1 MPFDVFALRDHVV
14 REYREY
20 VESFIHIRDQRI
32 ERFVQDMLAQGEL
45 WPDAVL
51 QLNPG
56 YEPADTLVDLAA
68 AGMIGSETARF
79 FGPKILLHR
88 HQADAVAAAHKNEP
102 YLVST
107 GTGSGKSLTYL
118 VPIVDHVLKNKPADH
133 SVRALIV
140 YPTNALIN
148 SQLKALQDFKKN
160 WPDCPVTFSRYTGQ
174 DRGKDRDRI
183 LTDPPHILLTN
194 YVMLEYMLIRPTD
207 RSLLHQATRALK
219 FLVVDELHVY
229 RGRQGADVAMLMRR
243 VRQRAGRDD
252 LLCIGTSATL
262 ATGEDRNATRAR
274 IAEVGG
280 RFFGVTIKPENV
292 IDEKL
297 RRVTTAE
304 VPTTIEALRTALR
317 ASPPAPTVASV
328 TSHPIGA
335 WVETTFGLAMGS
347 DGRLERRKPMAFED
361 GVAHLVEKTGLP
373 EPQCNAAL
381 RAVLDAG
388 NAAEQRPS
396 EPVFAFRLHQFLSSG
411 GSVYATLEAPDARSF
426 SSEGPYYAPKEAGR
440 AENRV
445 MYPLAFCRE
454 CGQEHYLCSFAP
466 EKDGAELLPRSPLL
480 HVTDED
486 LPGDPGFVSLDDGS
500 LWREDEDLPDNFVEM
515 RRSGPRVKAHYQA
528 HVPRRIWVAADGK
541 ASETEIEGGLAAWWQ
556 PRPLML
562 CLRCRAAYDL
572 RESDFRKLVTLS
584 QTGRSTAT
592 TVVATTAVT
601 GLPQFGVRDTA
612 EPPRLLSFTDNR
624 QDASLQ
630 AGHTNDFVQ
639 VVQLRAAL
647 VKALRSAQ
655 GNTLTFDAL
664 GEAVFAALDPKP
676 EHFMKEPVD
685 AGPGFVSARNVMMQV
700 LHYLAVE
707 DLARAWRVAQPNLEQ
722 TGLLKID
729 YTGLDELVA
738 NETLWS
744 HPIIGSVAPPTR
756 KTILTAILDHM
767 RSVLVLDDRA
777 LTDDETRRL
786 VQRAN
791 AVLREP
797 WSFDEHERL
806 RRGGIAT
813 LPQVIPSDRDRD
825 VALRLGARSAI
836 ARYLRSRRTWGID
849 ENLSADDVEKLI
861 ASIVTALRGHIFRI
875 IERNGQPF
883 GAQIMVSALRWRL
896 GDSNPPPPD
905 PVRGKSLH
913 LRREDET
920 RRHANAYFGDLYQQA
935 LGGTGNQQPKGQFK
949 GLLTAEHTGQV
960 SAERRELRE
969 KNFNSGELPILFC
982 SPTMELGVDIKDL
995 SVVHMRNV
1003 PPTPANYAQRSGRAG
1018 RGGKAAL
1025 VVAFAS
1031 HGNVHD
1037 RYFFHRAQDMIAG
1050 VVAPPRIDIVNKEL
1064 VEAHLQ
1070 STWLSIVKPG
1080 LGQSIADVLDLDK
1093 PDYPLREDLAAQ
1105 LKFAEQSLEETLDA
1119 FRGVISSCGPELAQA
1134 HWYSQAWLEDIA
1146 RSAPQRFDDA
1156 FRRWRELYKA
1166 ATQQRE
1172 SARKIIDNPRAAR
1185 KDRDTAEQREREAKR
1200 EIQLLLN
1207 GGDSTETDFYVYRYL
1222 ATEGFL
1228 PGYNFP
1234 RLPVRALVAT
1244 GDQAQAI
1251 DRPRF
1256 IGLVEFGPG
1265 NSLYHEGRKHRI
1277 ASVVVPAGGIEERLT
1292 RAKLCNS
1299 CGYVHPRDQADVD
1312 LCIHCGTRLDG
1323 ATSQYPQSLFQ
1334 QPTVRAQRWTRITSE
1349 EEERVREG
1357 YLTTTHFRSGG
1368 GAVREHRSLTEPE
1381 TGNAILSA
1389 LYLPQAELWRINHGW
1404 RKSSEQVGFI
1414 IDSATGRWR
1423 SRDDA
1428 DDGDNG
1434 GGGVSG
1440 GLMTGIRPFVTDSRN
1455 LLLLRPISEQANDEG
1470 FLKSLA
1476 YALRRALQVEYQIEE
1491 REVAV
1496 ELIGR
1501 EDNENLLFWEA
1512 AEGGIGVWE
1521 RLIAEP
1527 REFKKLATCALEILH
1542 FDPSSGQALPDWEE
1556 RCTAA
1561 CYDCLLSYSNQP
1573 DHRHLDRHKVRKFL
1587 FALSHGEIAPTAG
1600 GPTYEEQYRR
1610 LLGLIDP
1617 ASSFERAFLDYLY
1630 KNQLRLPDHAQ
1641 HTPAFGIPVQPD
1653 FYYEREG
1660 IPGICIFI
1668 DGPQHDN
1675 QDQVERDRAVR
1686 EALKDQGFRVIAIRV
1701 GRTIADQISENIDIF
1716 RRN

>member
-1 MPFDVFALRDHVV
+1 MAFDVFGLRDHVV

-32 ERFVQDMLAQGEL
+32 EQFVQDMLARGEL

-51 QLNPG
+51 QLNPA
-56 YEPADTLVDLAA
+56 YEPASTLADLAA
-68 AGMIGSETARF
+68 SGAIGKETARF
-79 FGPKILLHR
+79 FGPSIRLYR
-88 HQADAVAAAHKNEP
+88 HQAEAVAAARKNEP

-118 VPIVDHVLKNKPADH
+118 VPIVDDVLKNNPADH
-133 SVRALIV
+133 SVRALVV

-160 WPDCPVTFSRYTGQ
+160 WQDCPVTFSRYTGQ

-219 FLVVDELHVY
+219 FLAVDELHVY

-274 IAEVGG
+274 IGEVGS
-280 RFFGVTIKPENV
+280 RFFGVTIRPENV

-297 RRVTTAE
+297 RRVTTADL
-304 VPTTIEALRTALR
+304 PRTAEALRAAVL
-317 ASPPAPTVASV
+317 APPPEPTVAAV
-328 TSHPIGA
+328 TAHPLAA
-335 WVETTFGLAMGS
+335 WVETTFGLAVGI
-347 DGRLERRKPMAFED
+347 DGRLERRKPLAFED
-361 GVAHLVEKTGLP
+361 GLQQLTDKTGLP
-373 EPQCNAAL
+373 EQQCNAAL

-388 NAAEQRPS
+388 NAAEQRAG

-411 GSVYATLEAPDARSF
+411 GSVYATLEPPDARSF
-426 SSEGPYYAPKEAGR
+426 SSEGPYYAPKETGK
-440 AENRV
+440 AEKRV

-454 CGQEHYLCSFAP
+454 CGHEHYLCSLAGN
-466 EKDGAELLPRSPLL
+466 DRLELLPRSPLL

-486 LPGDPGFVSLDDGS
+486 LPGDPGFISLEDGS
-500 LWREDEDLPDNFVEM
+500 LWSKDEDLPDNFVEM
-515 RRSGPRVKAHYQA
+515 RRSGPRVKTNYQA
-528 HVPRRIWVAADGK
+528 HVPRRFWVTADGK
-541 ASETEIEGGLAAWWQ
+541 ASQTEIAGAREAWWQ

-601 GLPQFGVRDTA
+601 GLPQFGVRETG

-647 VKALRSAQ
+647 VKALRSTQ
-655 GNTLTFDAL
+655 GHALAFDAL
-664 GEAVFAALDPKP
+664 GEAIFAALDPKP

-685 AGPGFVSARNVMMQV
+685 TGPGFASGRNVMMQV

-707 DLARAWRVAQPNLEQ
+707 DLARAWRIAQPNLEQ

-729 YTGLDELVA
+729 YAGLDELAA
-738 NETLWS
+738 NEVLWS
-744 HPIIGSVAPPTR
+744 HPVIGSIAPPER

-797 WSFDEHERL
+797 WSFDEQERL
-806 RRGGIAT
+806 RRGGIAV
-813 LPQVIPSDRDRD
+813 LPQVTPSDRDRD
-825 VALRLGARSAI
+825 VTLRLGARSAI
-836 ARYLRSRRTWGID
+836 ARYLRSKRTWGID
-849 ENLSADDVEKLI
+849 ENLSAEEVEKL
-861 ASIVTALRGHIFRI
+861 VTNILAALRGHILRSV
-875 IERNGQPF
+875 ERNGQPF
-883 GAQIMVSALRWRL
+883 GVQIMVSALRWRL
-896 GDSNPPPPD
+896 GDGTPPAPD

-920 RRHANAYFGDLYQQA
+920 RRNANAYFRALYQQA
-935 LGGTGNQQPKGQFK
+935 LGENGNQQLKGQFK
-949 GLLTAEHTGQV
+949 GLLSAEHTGQV
-960 SAERRELRE
+960 SADRRELRE
-969 KNFNSGELPILFC
+969 RNFNSGELPILFC

-1037 RYFFHRAQDMIAG
+1037 RYFFHKSQDMIAG

-1070 STWLSIVKPG
+1070 STWLSIVKPR
-1080 LGQSIADVLDLDK
+1080 LGQSIAEDLDLDK
-1093 PDYPLREDLAAQ
+1093 PGYPVQEDLAEQ
-1105 LKFAEQSLEETLDA
+1105 LKATEQNLEEIFKA
-1119 FRGVISSCGPELAQA
+1119 FEEVISSGGPGLAQA
-1134 HWYSQAWLEDIA
+1134 HWYSRPWFEDIA
-1146 RSAPQRFDDA
+1146 RSAPQRFDQA
-1156 FRRWRELYKA
+1156 FQRWRELYKA
-1166 ATQQRE
+1166 ATEQRDA
-1172 SARKIIDNPRAAR
+1172 ARKIIDNPRALR
-1185 KDRDTAEQREREAKR
+1185 NDRDTGEQREREAKR

-1207 GGDSTETDFYVYRYL
+1207 EADSTETDFYVYRYL
-1222 ATEGFL
+1222 ANEGFL

-1256 IGLVEFGPG
+1256 IGLIEFGPG
-1265 NSLYHEGRKHRI
+1265 NTLYHEGRKHRI
-1277 ASVVVPAGGIEERLT
+1277 ASVVVPAGGVEARLT
-1292 RAKLCNS
+1292 RAKLCDC
-1299 CGYVHPRDQADVD
+1299 CGYIHPRDEADVD
-1312 LCIHCGTRLDG
+1312 LCVHCGTRLDG

-1357 YLTTTHFRSGG
+1357 YLTTTHFRAGG
-1368 GAVREHRSLTEPE
+1368 GAIRESRILIDPE
-1381 TGNAILSA
+1381 AGHAILSA
-1389 LYLPQAELWRINHGW
+1389 LYLPQAQLWRINNGW
-1404 RKSSEQVGFI
+1404 RKSSEQIGFI
-1414 IDSATGRWR
+1414 IDSTTGRWR
-1423 SRDDA
+1423 SKDVA
-1428 DDGDNG
+1428 DDVNDG
-1434 GGGVSG
+1434 GPGSG
-1440 GLMTGIRPFVTDSRN
+1440 SLMTGIRPFVTDNRN
-1455 LLLLRPISEQANDEG
+1455 LLLLQPISKAAGDKG

-1476 YALRRALQVEYQIEE
+1476 YALRRALQIEYQVEE

-1501 EDNENLLFWEA
+1501 EENENILFWEA

-1527 REFKKLATCALEILH
+1527 REFKKLATRALEILH
-1542 FDPSSGQALPDWEE
+1542 FDPSSGQPLSDWEQ

-1573 DHRHLDRHKVRKFL
+1573 DHRYLDRHKVRDFL
-1587 FALSHGEIAPTAG
+1587 FSLSRSDIAPITN
-1600 GPTYEEQYRR
+1600 GPTYDEQYRR
-1610 LLGLIDP
+1610 LSGLIDP
-1617 ASSFERAFLDYLY
+1617 VSSFERAFLDYLY
-1630 KNQLRLPDHAQ
+1630 KNRLRLPDHAQ
-1641 HTPAFGIPVQPD
+1641 HIPADGIPVQPD
-1653 FYYEREG
+1653 FYFERDG
-1660 IPGICIFI
+1660 IPGVCIFV
-1668 DGPQHDN
+1668 DGPQHEAP
-1675 QDQVERDRAVR
+1675 QQVYRDRTVR
-1686 EALKDQGFRVIAIRV
+1686 EALKDQGFRVITIRS
-1701 GRTIADQISENIDIF
+1701 GRPIADQVSETLDIF
-1716 RRN
+1716 RRD

>member
-1 MPFDVFALRDHVV
+1 MAFDVFRLRDHVV
-14 REYREY
+14 SEYREY
-20 VESFIHIRDQRI
+20 VQSFIHIRDKRI
-32 ERFVQDMLAQGEL
+32 EPFVQDMLAHGEL

-51 QLNPG
+51 QLNPA
-56 YEPADTLVDLAA
+56 YEPAETLADLAG
-68 AGMIGSETARF
+68 AGMIGDETARF
-79 FGPKILLHR
+79 FGPHIRLHR
-88 HQADAVAAAHKNEP
+88 HQAEAVAAARKNEP

-118 VPIVDHVLKNKPADH
+118 VPIVDHVLKSNPTDH
-133 SVRALIV
+133 SVRALII

-160 WPDCPVTFSRYTGQ
+160 WPDCPLTFSRYTGQ
-174 DRGKDRDRI
+174 DRGKERDRI
-183 LTDPPHILLTN
+183 LTDPPHVLLTN

-219 FLVVDELHVY
+219 FLAVDELHVY
-229 RGRQGADVAMLMRR
+229 RGRQGADVSMLMRR
-243 VRQRAGRDD
+243 VRQRVGRDD

-262 ATGEDRNATRAR
+262 ATGEDHNVTRVR
-274 IAEVGG
+274 IAEVGS

-297 RRVTTAE
+297 RRVTTVE
-304 VPTTIEALRTALR
+304 VPTTDEALRA
-317 ASPPAPTVASV
+317 AVHAAPPAPTIATVVA
-328 TSHPIGA
+328 HPLAA
-335 WVETTFGLAMGS
+335 WAETTFGLASGN
-347 DGRLERRKPMAFED
+347 DGRLERRKPLAFKD
-361 GVAHLVEKTGLP
+361 GLKQLVDMTGVD
-373 EPQCNAAL
+373 EQKCSTAL
-381 RAVLDAG
+381 KAILDAG
-388 NAAEQRPS
+388 NAAEQRAG

-411 GSVYATLEAPDARSF
+411 GSVYATLETPEARSL
-426 SSEGPYYAPKEAGR
+426 SSEGPYFAPKEAGKL
-440 AENRV
+440 ENRV

-454 CGQEHYLCSFAP
+454 CGQEHYLCSLAP
-466 EKDGAELLPRSPLL
+466 GRDGAELLPRSPLL

-486 LPGDPGFVSLDDGS
+486 LPGDPGFVSLEDGS
-500 LWREDEDLPDNFVEM
+500 LWSEDEDLPDNFVEM
-515 RRSGPRVKAHYQA
+515 RKNGPRVKTHYQA
-528 HVPRRIWVAADGK
+528 HVPRRIWVMPDGK
-541 ASETEIEGGLAAWWQ
+541 ASPTEIAGALTAWWQ

-601 GLPQFGVRDTA
+601 SLPQFGVRETG

-630 AGHTNDFVQ
+630 AGHSNDFVQ
-639 VVQLRAAL
+639 VVQVRAAL

-655 GNTLTFDAL
+655 GNTLAFDAL
-664 GEAVFAALDPKP
+664 GEAVFTALDPKP

-685 AGPGFVSARNVMMQV
+685 AGPGFASARNVMMQV
-700 LHYLAVE
+700 LHYLAME

-722 TGLLKID
+722 TGLLKIE
-729 YTGLDELVA
+729 YAGLDELVA
-738 NETLWS
+738 NEALWS
-744 HPIIGSVAPPTR
+744 HPTIGGVAPPTR
-756 KTILTAILDHM
+756 KAILTAILDHM

-777 LTDDETRRL
+777 LTEDATRRL

-813 LPQVIPSDRDRD
+813 LPQVIPSERDRD
-825 VALRLGARSAI
+825 VALRLGTRSAI

-849 ENLSADDVEKLI
+849 ENLSAEEVEKLI
-861 ASIVTALRGHIFRI
+861 STIVAALRGHILRI
-875 IERNGQPF
+875 VERNGQPF
-883 GAQIMVSALRWRL
+883 GIQITVSALRWGL
-896 GDSNPPPPD
+896 GDGVPPAPD

-920 RRHANAYFGDLYQQA
+920 RRHANAYFQA
-935 LGGTGNQQPKGQFK
+935 LYRQALEHKQQQRRGQFR

-960 SAERRELRE
+960 SADRRELRE
-969 KNFNSGELPILFC
+969 RHFNSGELPILFC

-1025 VVAFAS
+1025 VMAFAS

-1037 RYFFHRAQDMIAG
+1037 RYFFHKSRDMIAG

-1070 STWLSIVKPG
+1070 STWLSIVKPN
-1080 LGQSIADVLDLDK
+1080 LGQSIAEVLDLDK
-1093 PDYPLREDLAAQ
+1093 AGYPVREELAGQ
-1105 LKFAEQSLEETLDA
+1105 LKFTEQSQKETLDA
-1119 FRGVISSCGPELAQA
+1119 FGEVVASCGSDLAQA
-1134 HWYSQAWLEDIA
+1134 HWYSRAWLEDIGQ
-1146 RSAPQRFDDA
+1146 SAPQRFDGA

-1166 ATQQRE
+1166 ATEQRD
-1172 SARKIIDNPRAAR
+1172 SARKIIDNPRAQR

-1200 EIQLLLN
+1200 EIQLLLSE
-1207 GGDSTETDFYVYRYL
+1207 GDSTEADFYVYRYL
-1222 ATEGFL
+1222 ANEGFL

-1277 ASVVVPAGGIEERLT
+1277 ASIVVPAGGIQDRLA

-1299 CGYVHPRDQADVD
+1299 CGYVHPRDEAEVD
-1312 LCIHCGTRLDG
+1312 LCIHCRTRLDG
-1323 ATSQYPQSLFQ
+1323 ATSQYPQSLLQ

-1357 YLTTTHFRSGG
+1357 YLTTTHFRTGG
-1368 GAVREHRSLTEPE
+1368 VQVRRTLIEPG
-1381 TGNAILSA
+1381 TGTSILSA

-1414 IDSATGRWR
+1414 IDSTTGRWR

-1428 DDGDNG
+1428 DDANNG
-1434 GGGVSG
+1434 GGGGGSG
-1440 GLMTGIRPFVTDSRN
+1440 GRALMTDIRPFVTDSRN
-1455 LLLLRPISEQANDEG
+1455 LLLLRPASEAASDES
-1470 FLKSLA
+1470 FLRSLA
-1476 YALRRALQVEYQIEE
+1476 YALRRALQIEYQIEE

-1501 EDNENLLFWEA
+1501 EENENLLFWEA

-1527 REFKKLATCALEILH
+1527 LEFRKLGARALEILH
-1542 FDPSSGQALPDWEE
+1542 FDPSNGQPLPQWEE
-1556 RCTAA
+1556 RCAVA

-1573 DHRHLDRHKVRKFL
+1573 DHRHLDRHKVREFL
-1587 FALSHGEIAPTAG
+1587 FALSRSDVAPTARG
-1600 GPTYEEQYRR
+1600 STYDEQYHR
-1610 LLGLIDP
+1610 LSNLIDP
-1617 ASSFERAFLDYLY
+1617 GSSFERAFLDYLY
-1630 KNQLRLPDHAQ
+1630 ENRFRLPDHAQ
-1641 HTPAFGIPVQPD
+1641 HTPAEDIPVQPD
-1653 FYYEREG
+1653 FYFERDG
-1660 IPGICIFI
+1660 IPGVCFFI
-1668 DGPQHDN
+1668 DGPQHDEPA
-1675 QDQVERDRAVR
+1675 QAERDRTVR
-1686 EALKDQGFRVIAIRV
+1686 EALKDQGFRIVAIKS
-1701 GRTIADQISENIDIF
+1701 GRAIADQVAENMDIF
-1716 RRN
+1716 RSS

>member
-1 MPFDVFALRDHVV
+1 MAFDVFGLRDHVV

-32 ERFVQDMLAQGEL
+32 ERFVQDMLASGEL

-51 QLNPG
+51 QLNPA
-56 YEPADTLVDLAA
+56 YEPARTLANLAA
-68 AGMIGSETARF
+68 DGVIGRETARF
-79 FGPKILLHR
+79 FGPNIRLYQ
-88 HQADAVAAAHKNEP
+88 HQAEAIAAAKKNDP

-118 VPIVDHVLKNKPADH
+118 VPIVDHVLKNNPNDH
-133 SVRALIV
+133 SVRALVV

-183 LTDPPHILLTN
+183 LTNPPHILLTN

-219 FLVVDELHVY
+219 FLAVDELHVY

-262 ATGEDRNATRAR
+262 ATTNDRNATRAR
-274 IAEVGG
+274 IAEVGS
-280 RFFGVTIKPENV
+280 RFFGVTIRPDNV

-304 VPTTIEALRTALR
+304 VPTTAEALCAAVL
-317 ASPPAPTVASV
+317 APSLEPKVASV
-328 TSHPIGA
+328 TSHPLAA
-335 WVETTFGLAMGS
+335 WVETTFGLAIGI
-347 DGRLERRKPMAFED
+347 DGRLERRKPLAFAD
-361 GVAHLVEKTGLP
+361 GLKQLIENTGLP
-373 EPQCNAAL
+373 EEQCNTAL
-381 RAVLDAG
+381 RAVLDSG
-388 NAAEQRPS
+388 NTAEQRPG

-411 GSVYATLEAPDARSF
+411 GSVYATLEAPDIRSF
-426 SSEGPYYAPKEAGR
+426 SSEGPFYAPKEAGR

-454 CGQEHYLCSFAP
+454 CGQEHYLCSLASGK
-466 EKDGAELLPRSPLL
+466 EGIELLPRSPLL

-486 LPGDPGFVSLDDGS
+486 LPGDPGFISLEDGS
-500 LWREDEDLPDNFVEM
+500 LWSEDEDLPDNFVEM
-515 RRSGPRVKAHYQA
+515 RRNGSRVKTHYQA
-528 HVPRRIWVAADGK
+528 YVPRRIWVTAAGK
-541 ASETEIEGGLAAWWQ
+541 ASETEIEGVLSAWWQ

-601 GLPQFGVRDTA
+601 GLPQFGVRETG
-612 EPPRLLSFTDNR
+612 EPPRLLSFTDSR

-647 VKALRSAQ
+647 IKALRSTQ
-655 GNTLTFDAL
+655 GHTLAFDAL
-664 GEAVFAALDPKP
+664 GEAIFAALDPKP

-685 AGPGFVSARNVMMQV
+685 TGPGFASARNVMMQV

-722 TGLLKID
+722 TGLLKIE
-729 YTGLDELVA
+729 YAGLDDLVA

-744 HPIIGSVAPPTR
+744 HPLIRSIAPPMR
-756 KTILTAILDHM
+756 ETILTAILDHM
-767 RSVLVLDDRA
+767 RSVLVLDDRT

-797 WSFDEHERL
+797 WSFDEQERL
-806 RRGGIAT
+806 RRGGVAT
-813 LPQVIPSDRDRD
+813 LPQVIPTDRDRD

-836 ARYLRSRRTWGID
+836 ARYLRSRRTWRVD
-849 ENLSADDVEKLI
+849 ENLSAEEVEKLI
-861 ASIVTALRGHIFRI
+861 TTIMAALRGHILRI
-875 IERNGQPF
+875 VERNGQPF
-883 GAQIMVSALRWRL
+883 GVQIMVSALRWRL
-896 GDSNPPPPD
+896 GDGVPPPPD

-920 RRHANAYFGDLYQQA
+920 RRNANAYFGSLYQQA
-935 LGGTGNQQPKGQFK
+935 LGGNGRQQLKGQFK

-960 SAERRELRE
+960 SADRRELRE
-969 KNFNSGELPILFC
+969 RNFNSGELPILFC

-1037 RYFFHRAQDMIAG
+1037 RYFFRKAKDMIAG
-1050 VVAPPRIDIVNKEL
+1050 VVAPPRIDIVNREL

-1070 STWLSIVKPG
+1070 STWLSILKPK
-1080 LGQSIADVLDLDK
+1080 LGQSIAEVLDLDK
-1093 PDYPLREDLAAQ
+1093 PNYPVREDLVEQ
-1105 LKFAEQSLEETLDA
+1105 LKFTGQSLKETLDA
-1119 FRGVISSCGPELAQA
+1119 FAEVISSCGPELARA

-1146 RSAPQRFDDA
+1146 RSAPQRFDQA

-1166 ATQQRE
+1166 ATEQRD
-1172 SARKIIDNPRAAR
+1172 SARKIIDNPRAER
-1185 KDRDTAEQREREAKR
+1185 KDRDAAEQREREAKR

-1207 GGDSTETDFYVYRYL
+1207 ESDSTETDFYVYRYL
-1222 ATEGFL
+1222 ANEGFL

-1244 GDQAQAI
+1244 GEQAQAI

-1265 NSLYHEGRKHRI
+1265 NSVYHEGRKHRI
-1277 ASVVVPAGGIEERLT
+1277 ASVVLPAGGIEARLT
-1292 RAKLCNS
+1292 RAKLCNC
-1299 CGYVHPRDQADVD
+1299 CGYVHPRDEADVD
-1312 LCIHCGTRLDG
+1312 LCVHCGTRLDG
-1323 ATSQYPQSLFQ
+1323 ATSQYPQALFQ

-1357 YLTTTHFRSGG
+1357 YLTTTHFRTG
-1368 GAVREHRSLTEPE
+1368 GAIRERRILIEPE
-1381 TGNAILSA
+1381 TGRPILSA

-1414 IDSATGRWR
+1414 IDSANGRWR

-1428 DDGDNG
+1428 DDVSDGNRG
-1434 GGGVSG
+1434 GGALV
-1440 GLMTGIRPFVTDSRN
+1440 TGIRPFVTDSRN
-1455 LLLLRPISEQANDEG
+1455 LLLLQPSSEGATNEG

-1476 YALRRALQVEYQIEE
+1476 YALRRAMQIEYQIEE
-1491 REVAV
+1491 REVEV
-1496 ELIGR
+1496 ELIGS
-1501 EDNENLLFWEA
+1501 EDNENLLFWEV

-1527 REFKKLATCALEILH
+1527 GQFKKLAARALEILH
-1542 FDPSSGQALPDWEE
+1542 FDASNGEALPGWEE
-1556 RCTAA
+1556 QCTAA
-1561 CYDCLLSYSNQP
+1561 CYDCLLSYSNQR
-1573 DHRHLDRHKVRKFL
+1573 DHRYLDRHKVRDFL
-1587 FALSHGEIAPTAG
+1587 FALSCSEIAPAVDM
-1600 GPTYEEQYRR
+1600 PDYEEEYRR
-1610 LLGLIDP
+1610 LLSLVDP
-1617 ASSFERAFLDYLY
+1617 GSTFERAFLEYLY
-1630 KNQLRLPDHAQ
+1630 KNGLRLPDHAQ
-1641 HTPAFGIPVQPD
+1641 HTPADGILVQPD
-1653 FYYEREG
+1653 FYYERDG
-1660 IPGICIFI
+1660 IPGVCIFI
-1668 DGPQHDN
+1668 DGPQHDEPA
-1675 QDQVERDRAVR
+1675 QVERDRTVR
-1686 EALKDQGFRVIAIRV
+1686 ETLKDQGFRIVAIKS
-1701 GRTIADQISENIDIF
+1701 GLAMSDQVSEHMDIF
-1716 RRN
+1716 RRQ

>member
-1 MPFDVFALRDHVV
+1 MGFDVFGLREQVV

-20 VESFIHIRDQRI
+20 VESFIHIRDPRI
-32 ERFVQDMLAQGEL
+32 ERFVQDMLGRGEL

-51 QLNPG
+51 QLNPA
-56 YEPADTLVDLAA
+56 YEPAGTLTDLAA
-68 AGMIGSETARF
+68 DGVIGKETARF
-79 FGPKILLHR
+79 FGPNIRLYR
-88 HQADAVAAAHKNEP
+88 HQAEAVDAARKNEP

-118 VPIVDHVLKNKPADH
+118 VPIVDHVLKNNPADH

-219 FLVVDELHVY
+219 FLAVDELHVY

-243 VRQRAGRDD
+243 VKQRAGRGD

-262 ATGEDRNATRAR
+262 ATGEDRNAARGR
-274 IAEVGG
+274 IAEVGS
-280 RFFGVTIKPENV
+280 RFFGVTISPDNV

-304 VPTTIEALRTALR
+304 VPTSGEAMR
-317 ASPPAPTVASV
+317 AAVLAKPPEPTVASV
-328 TSHPIGA
+328 TRHPLAA
-335 WVETTFGLAMGS
+335 WVETTFGLAIGI
-347 DGRLERRKPMAFED
+347 GRRLERRKPLAFED
-361 GVAHLVEKTGLP
+361 GLKRLIEKTGFP
-373 EPQCNAAL
+373 DQQCNAAL

-388 NAAEQRPS
+388 NAAEQRPG
-396 EPVFAFRLHQFLSSG
+396 EPVFAFRLHQFLASG
-411 GSVYATLEAPDARSF
+411 GSVYATLEATDVRSF
-426 SSEGPYYAPKEAGR
+426 SSEGPFYAPREPGR

-454 CGQEHYLCSFAP
+454 CGQEHYLCSLAP
-466 EKDGAELLPRSPLL
+466 GKDEIELLPRSPLL

-486 LPGDPGFVSLDDGS
+486 LPGDPGFVTLEDGS
-500 LWREDEDLPDNFVEM
+500 LWSEDEDLPDNFVEM
-515 RRSGPRVKAHYQA
+515 RRNSPRVKAHYQA
-528 HVPRRIWVAADGK
+528 HVPRRIWVTAEGK
-541 ASETEIEGGLAAWWQ
+541 ASENEIADALAGWWQ

-562 CLRCRAAYDL
+562 CLRCRAGYDL

-601 GLPQFGVRDTA
+601 SLPQFGVRETG

-639 VVQLRAAL
+639 VIQLRAAL
-647 VKALRSAQ
+647 VKALRSTRDHA
-655 GNTLTFDAL
+655 LAFDAL
-664 GEAVFAALDPKP
+664 GEAIFAALDPKP
-676 EHFMKEPVD
+676 EHFMKEPVN
-685 AGPGFVSARNVMMQV
+685 AGPGFANARNVMMQV
-700 LHYLAVE
+700 LHYLALE

-722 TGLLKID
+722 TGLLKIE
-729 YTGLDELVA
+729 YAGLDDIIT
-738 NETLWS
+738 NEALWP
-744 HPIIGSVAPPTR
+744 HPIIRNARPSER
-756 KTILTAILDHM
+756 KIILTAILDHM

-786 VQRAN
+786 VERAN

-797 WSFDEHERL
+797 WSFDEQERL
-806 RRGGIAT
+806 RRGGIAS
-813 LPQVIPSDRDRD
+813 LPRVIPTDRDRD
-825 VALRLGARSAI
+825 VMLRLGPRSAI

-849 ENLSADDVEKLI
+849 ENLPAEEVERMI
-861 ASIVTALRGHIFRI
+861 TTVVAALRGHILRI
-875 IERNGQPF
+875 VERHSQPF
-883 GAQIMVSALRWRL
+883 GVQIMVSALRWRL
-896 GDSNPPPPD
+896 GEGVPPPPD
-905 PVRGKSLH
+905 PVRSKSLH

-920 RRHANAYFGDLYQQA
+920 RRSANAYFEILYQHA
-935 LGGTGNQQPKGQFK
+935 LGGSQQRKGQFK

-960 SAERRELRE
+960 PADRRELRE
-969 KNFNSGELPILFC
+969 RRFNSGELPILFC
-982 SPTMELGVDIKDL
+982 SPTMELGVDIRDL

-1025 VVAFAS
+1025 VIAFAS

-1037 RYFFHRAQDMIAG
+1037 RYFFHKAQDMIAG

-1070 STWLSIVKPG
+1070 STWLSIVKPT
-1080 LGQSIADVLDLDK
+1080 LGQSIAEVLDLDK
-1093 PDYPLREDLAAQ
+1093 PDYPVREDLAEQ
-1105 LKFAEQSLEETLDA
+1105 LKFTEQSLKEAFDA
-1119 FRGVISSCGPELAQA
+1119 FGAVISSCGPELAQA

-1146 RSAPQRFDDA
+1146 RSAPQRFDQA

-1166 ATQQRE
+1166 ATEQRDA
-1172 SARKIIDNPRAAR
+1172 ARKIIDNPRETR
-1185 KDRDTAEQREREAKR
+1185 KARDTAEQREREAKR

-1207 GGDSTETDFYVYRYL
+1207 ESDSTESDFYVYRYL
-1222 ATEGFL
+1222 ANEGFL

-1265 NSLYHEGRKHRI
+1265 NSVYHEGRKHRI
-1277 ASVVVPAGGIEERLT
+1277 ASVVVPSGGIEARLM
-1292 RAKLCNS
+1292 RAKLCNC
-1299 CGYVHPRDQADVD
+1299 CGYVHPRDEAHVD
-1312 LCIHCGTRLDG
+1312 LCLHCGTRLDG
-1323 ATSQYPQSLFQ
+1323 ATSQYPQSLLR

-1357 YLTTTHFRSGG
+1357 YLTTTHFRTGG
-1368 GAVREHRSLTEPE
+1368 GAIRERRVLMEP
-1381 TGNAILSA
+1381 TTSRAILSA
-1389 LYLPQAELWRINHGW
+1389 LYLPQAELWRINQGW
-1404 RKSSEQVGFI
+1404 RKASEQVGFI
-1414 IDSATGRWR
+1414 LDTTTGRWR

-1428 DDGDNG
+1428 DDAGNGDRG
-1434 GGGVSG
+1434 GTLV
-1440 GLMTGIRPFVTDSRN
+1440 TGIRPFVTDNRN
-1455 LLLLRPISEQANDEG
+1455 LLLLQPISETASDEG

-1476 YALRRALQVEYQIEE
+1476 YAIRRALQIEYQIEE
-1491 REVAV
+1491 REVEV

-1501 EDNENLLFWEA
+1501 EDNQNLLFWEA

-1521 RLIAEP
+1521 RLVAEP
-1527 REFKKLATCALEILH
+1527 SEFRKLAARALELLH
-1542 FDPSSGQALPDWEE
+1542 FDPSSGQALPDWGE

-1561 CYDCLLSYSNQP
+1561 CYDCLLSYSNQA
-1573 DHRHLDRHKVRKFL
+1573 DHRYLDRHKVGSFL
-1587 FALSHGEIAPTAG
+1587 FSVSRSNAATNENEPN
-1600 GPTYEEQYRR
+1600 YDEQYRR
-1610 LLGLIDP
+1610 LSGLIDP
-1617 ASSFERAFLDYLY
+1617 ASSLERAFLDYLY
-1630 KNQLRLPDHAQ
+1630 KNGLRLPDHAQ
-1641 HTPAFGIPVQPD
+1641 HTPAEGVRVQPD
-1653 FYYEREG
+1653 FYFEREG
-1660 IPGICIFI
+1660 IPGVCIFI
-1668 DGPQHDN
+1668 DGPPHDKPE
-1675 QDQVERDRAVR
+1675 QAERDRTLR
-1686 EALKDQGFRVIAIRV
+1686 EALKDQGFRVVAITS
-1701 GRTIADQISENIDIF
+1701 GRTIAEQVSENKDVF
-1716 RRN
+1716 RRQ

>member
-1 MPFDVFALRDHVV
+1 MAFDVFGLRERVV
-14 REYREY
+14 QEYREY

-32 ERFVQDMLAQGEL
+32 DRFVQDMLARGEL

-51 QLNPG
+51 QLNPA
-56 YEPADTLVDLAA
+56 YEPADTLAGLAA
-68 AGMIGSETARF
+68 KGVIGKDTARF
-79 FGPKILLHR
+79 FGPNIQLYR
-88 HQADAVAAAHKNEP
+88 HQAEAIAAARNNGP
-102 YLVST
+102 YIVST

-118 VPIVDHVLKNKPADH
+118 VPIVDHVLGNNPADH

-140 YPTNALIN
+140 YPMNALIN
-148 SQLKALQDFKKN
+148 SQLKALEDFKRN
-160 WPDCPVTFSRYTGQ
+160 WPECPVTFARYTGQ
-174 DRGKDRDRI
+174 DRGKERDRI

-194 YVMLEYMLIRPTD
+194 YVMLEYILIRPTD

-219 FLVVDELHVY
+219 YLAVDELHVY

-243 VRQRAGRDD
+243 VRQRAGRSD

-262 ATGEDRNATRAR
+262 ATGESRDATHAR

-280 RFFGVTIKPENV
+280 RFFGVTIKPNNV
-292 IDEKL
+292 IDETL
-297 RRVTTAE
+297 RRVTIAD
-304 VPTTIEALRTALR
+304 VPATGDALR
-317 ASPPAPTVASV
+317 AAVLVPPPQPTVAAV
-328 TSHPIGA
+328 TAHPLAA
-335 WVETTFGLAMGS
+335 WVEATFGLAIK
-347 DGRLERRKPMAFED
+347 DGRLVRRKPLAFAD
-361 GVAHLVEKTGLP
+361 GLKQLVEATGLT
-373 EPQCNAAL
+373 ENQCRAAL
-381 RAVLDAG
+381 KAILDAG
-388 NAAEQRPS
+388 NSAEQRPG

-411 GSVYATLEAPDARSF
+411 GSVYATLEAADLRSF
-426 SSEGPYYAPKEAGR
+426 SSEGPYYAPKEEGK

-454 CGQEHYLCSFAP
+454 CGQEHYLCSLAAGN
-466 EKDGAELLPRSPLL
+466 EALELLPRSPLL
-480 HVTDED
+480 HVTDD
-486 LPGDPGFVSLDDGS
+486 ALPGEPGFVSLEDGS
-500 LWREDEDLPDNFVEM
+500 LWNEDEDLPDNFVEM
-515 RRSGPRVKAHYQA
+515 RKSGPRVKPNYQA
-528 HVPRRIWVAADGK
+528 HVPRRIWVTPDGK
-541 ASETEIEGGLAAWWQ
+541 ATRMETAGALAAWWQ

-592 TVVATTAVT
+592 TVIATTAVT
-601 GLPQFGVRDTA
+601 SLPQFGVRDTG

-647 VKALRSAQ
+647 VKALRVTQ
-655 GNTLTFDAL
+655 GNALTFDAL
-664 GEAVFAALDPKP
+664 GEAIFAALDPKP
-676 EHFMKEPVD
+676 EYFMKEPVD
-685 AGPGFVSARNVMMQV
+685 TGPGFANARNVMMQV

-722 TGLLKID
+722 TGLLKIE

-738 NETLWS
+738 NHALWTQPLIAS
-744 HPIIGSVAPPTR
+744 LSPAAR
-756 KTILTAILDHM
+756 KTVLTAILDHM

-797 WSFDEHERL
+797 WSFDEQERL

-813 LPQVIPSDRDRD
+813 LPEVIPTERDRD

-836 ARYLRSRRTWGID
+836 GRYLRSRRTWSVD
-849 ENLSADDVEKLI
+849 ENLPAEAVEELI
-861 ASIVTALRGHIFRI
+861 TTIIAALRGHVLRTVD
-875 IERNGQPF
+875 RNGRAF
-883 GAQIMVSALRWRL
+883 GVQIMVSALRWRL
-896 GDSNPPPPD
+896 GDGTPPPPD

-913 LRREDET
+913 LRREDEK
-920 RRHANAYFGDLYQQA
+920 RHSPNLYFKNLYQQA
-935 LGGTGNQQPKGQFK
+935 LGGNGNQWPRGQFK
-949 GLLTAEHTGQV
+949 GLLAAEHTGQV
-960 SAERRELRE
+960 SSERRELRE

-1025 VVAFAS
+1025 VIAFAS

-1037 RYFFHRAQDMIAG
+1037 RYFFHKAQDMIAG
-1050 VVAPPRIDIVNKEL
+1050 AVAPPRIDIVNKEL
-1064 VEAHLQ
+1064 IEAHLQ
-1070 STWLSIVKPG
+1070 STWLSILKPK
-1080 LGQSIADVLDLDK
+1080 LGQSVAEVLDLAK
-1093 PDYPLREDLAAQ
+1093 PDNPIQGELAEQLRPTDQQRNEINQAFAEVIASGGPDLA
-1105 LKFAEQSLEETLDA
+1105 KS
-1119 FRGVISSCGPELAQA
+1119 P
-1134 HWYSQAWLEDIA
+1134 WYSSAWVDDIGG
-1146 RSAPQRFDDA
+1146 SAPQRFDQS
-1156 FRRWRELYKA
+1156 FERWRELFKA
-1166 ATQQRE
+1166 ASEQRDA
-1172 SARKIIDNPRAAR
+1172 ARKVIDNPRATR
-1185 KDRDTAEQREREAKR
+1185 NDREAAEQREREAKR

-1207 GGDSTETDFYVYRYL
+1207 EGDSTETDFYVYRYL
-1222 ATEGFL
+1222 ANEGFL

-1234 RLPVRALVAT
+1234 RLPVRALIAT

-1265 NSLYHEGRKHRI
+1265 NTLYHEGRKHRI
-1277 ASVVVPAGGIEERLT
+1277 ASVILPAGGIEARLT
-1292 RAKLCNS
+1292 RAKLCNC
-1299 CGYVHPRDQADVD
+1299 CGYVHPRDEADVD
-1312 LCIHCGTRLDG
+1312 LCVHCGTRLDG
-1323 ATSQYPQSLFQ
+1323 ATSQYPQALLQ

-1357 YLTTTHFRSGG
+1357 YLTTMHFQTAPGG
-1368 GAVREHRSLTEPE
+1368 PPEHRTLIDPDKRD
-1381 TGNAILSA
+1381 AMLSA
-1389 LYLPQAELWRINHGW
+1389 LYLSQAKLWRINHGW
-1404 RKSSEQVGFI
+1404 RKSSEQLGFI

-1423 SRDDA
+1423 SKDNAGDDN
-1428 DDGDNG
+1428 DGDGRG
-1434 GGGVSG
+1434 GSV
-1440 GLMTGIRPFVTDSRN
+1440 MTDIRPFVTDTRN
-1455 LLLLRPISEQANDEG
+1455 ILLLRPFSDAGGDEV

-1476 YALRRALQVEYQIEE
+1476 YGLRRALQIEYQIEE

-1501 EDNENLLFWEA
+1501 EQNESLMFWEA

-1527 REFKKLATCALEILH
+1527 REFKKLAARALEILH
-1542 FDPSSGQALPDWEE
+1542 FDPSTGQALPDWEE

-1573 DHRHLDRHKVRKFL
+1573 DHRYLNRHTVREFL
-1587 FALSHGEIAPTAG
+1587 FSLSRSEVAPIDSG
-1600 GPTYEEQYRR
+1600 LTYDEQYRR

-1617 ASSFERAFLDYLY
+1617 ESSFERTFLDYLY

-1641 HTPAFGIPVQPD
+1641 HTPAEGVFVQPD
-1653 FYYEREG
+1653 FYYERNG
-1660 IPGICIFI
+1660 IPGVCIFI
-1668 DGPQHDN
+1668 DGPHHEAPEQAEN
-1675 QDQVERDRAVR
+1675 DRVVR
-1686 EALKDQGFRVIAIRV
+1686 EALKDEGFLVIAIV
-1701 GRTIADQISENIDIF
+1701 SGRPVADQVAESADIF
-1716 RRN
+1716 RRH

>member
-1 MPFDVFALRDHVV
+1 MAFDVFGLRQHVV
-14 REYREY
+14 DEYREY
-20 VESFIHIRDQRI
+20 VESLIHIRDQRI
-32 ERFVQDMLAQGEL
+32 ERFVKDMLARGEL

-51 QLNPG
+51 QLNPA
-56 YEPADTLVDLAA
+56 YEPAATLADLAA
-68 AGMIGSETARF
+68 NGVIGKETARF
-79 FGPKILLHR
+79 FGPNIRLYR
-88 HQADAVAAAHKNEP
+88 HQAEAVATARKNEP

-118 VPIVDHVLKNKPADH
+118 VPIVDHVLKNNPADH

-252 LLCIGTSATL
+252 LLCISTSATL

-274 IAEVGG
+274 IADVGS
-280 RFFGVTIKPENV
+280 RFFGVTIKPDNV
-292 IDEKL
+292 IDETL
-297 RRVTTAE
+297 RRATTADVPTTAE
-304 VPTTIEALRTALR
+304 TLR
-317 ASPPAPTVASV
+317 AAVRLPGLEPTVAAV
-328 TSHPIGA
+328 TAHPLAA
-335 WVETTFGLAMGS
+335 WVETTFGLAIGR
-347 DGRLERRKPMAFED
+347 DGRLERRKPLAFED
-361 GVAHLVEKTGLP
+361 GLKQLVEKTGLP
-373 EPQCNAAL
+373 EQQCNAAL

-388 NAAEQRPS
+388 NAAEQRPG

-411 GSVYATLEAPDARSF
+411 GSVYATLEVPDVRSF
-426 SSEGPYYAPKEAGR
+426 SSEGPFYAPREAGKP
-440 AENRV
+440 ENRV

-454 CGQEHYLCSFAP
+454 CGQEHYLCSLAP
-466 EKDGAELLPRSPLL
+466 GTDGVDLLPRSPLL

-486 LPGDPGFVSLDDGS
+486 LPGEPGFISLEDGS
-500 LWREDEDLPDNFVEM
+500 LWSEDEDLPDNFLEI
-515 RRSGPRVKAHYQA
+515 RRSGARVKQHYQA
-528 HVPRRIWVAADGK
+528 HVPRRMWVTAGGK
-541 ASETEIEGGLAAWWQ
+541 ASQTETDGALAAWWQ

-601 GLPQFGVRDTA
+601 GLPQYGLHETG

-647 VKALRSAQ
+647 VKAMRATQ
-655 GNTLTFDAL
+655 GNVLTFDAL
-664 GEAVFAALDPKP
+664 GEAIFAALDPKP

-685 AGPGFVSARNVMMQV
+685 TGPGYASARNVMMQV

-722 TGLLKID
+722 TGLLTIE
-729 YTGLDELVA
+729 YSGLDELVH
-738 NETLWS
+738 NERLWI
-744 HPIIGSVAPPTR
+744 HPVIAGAAPTAR
-756 KTILTAILDHM
+756 KKILTAILDHM

-797 WSFDEHERL
+797 WAFDEQERL
-806 RRGGIAT
+806 RAGGIAA
-813 LPQVIPSDRDRD
+813 LPQVTPSDRDRD
-825 VALRLGARSAI
+825 VTLRLGARSAI

-849 ENLSADDVEKLI
+849 DNLSTEEVEELI
-861 ASIVTALRGHIFRI
+861 TTVVAALRGHILRVVD
-875 IERNGQPF
+875 RNGRPF
-883 GAQIMVSALRWRL
+883 GVQIMVSALRWRP
-896 GDSNPPPPD
+896 GDGMPPAPD

-913 LRREDET
+913 LRREDE
-920 RRHANAYFGDLYQQA
+920 RRGNANAYFGSLYQQA
-935 LGGTGNQQPKGQFK
+935 LRGNGDQRLKGQFK
-949 GLLTAEHTGQV
+949 GLQTAEHTGQV
-960 SAERRELRE
+960 SADRRELRE
-969 KNFNSGELPILFC
+969 RNFNSGELPILFC

-995 SVVHMRNV
+995 SAVHMRNV

-1025 VVAFAS
+1025 ILAFAS

-1037 RYFFHRAQDMIAG
+1037 RYFFRKAQDMIAG

-1070 STWLSIVKPG
+1070 STWLSILKLK
-1080 LGQSIADVLDLDK
+1080 LGQSVAEVLDLDQ
-1093 PDYPLREDLAAQ
+1093 PDYRIRDDLVEQ
-1105 LKFAEQSLEETLDA
+1105 MKFTEQTFEETFEA
-1119 FRGVISSCGPELAQA
+1119 FGEVISSGGPGLAQA

-1146 RSAPQRFDDA
+1146 RSAPQKFDQA

-1166 ATQQRE
+1166 ATEQRDA
-1172 SARKIIDNPRAAR
+1172 ARKIIDSPRGTR
-1185 KDRDTAEQREREAKR
+1185 NDRHAAEQREREAKR

-1207 GGDSTETDFYVYRYL
+1207 ESDSTETDFYVYRYL
-1222 ATEGFL
+1222 ANEGFL

-1234 RLPVRALVAT
+1234 RLPLRALVAT
-1244 GDQAQAI
+1244 GDQAQTI
-1251 DRPRF
+1251 DRARF
-1256 IGLVEFGPG
+1256 IGLIEFGPG
-1265 NSLYHEGRKHRI
+1265 NTLYHEGRKHRI
-1277 ASVVVPAGGIEERLT
+1277 ASVILPAGGIEVRLT
-1292 RAKLCNS
+1292 RAKLCNC
-1299 CGYVHPRDQADVD
+1299 CGYVHPRDEANVD
-1312 LCIHCGTRLDG
+1312 LCVHCGTRLDG
-1323 ATSQYPQSLFQ
+1323 VTSQYPQALFG

-1357 YLTTTHFRSGG
+1357 YLTTTHFRTVGG
-1368 GAVREHRSLTEPE
+1368 GVQEERTLVEPE
-1381 TGNAILSA
+1381 TGSTILSA
-1389 LYLPQAELWRINHGW
+1389 KYLPQAQLWRINHGW

-1423 SRDDA
+1423 SRDDTGNQNGS
-1428 DDGDNG
+1428 DRG
-1434 GGGVSG
+1434 GGNV
-1440 GLMTGIRPFVTDSRN
+1440 MTGIRPFVTDNRN
-1455 LLLLRPISEQANDEG
+1455 ILLLRPFSDTAIDDS

-1476 YALRRALQVEYQIEE
+1476 YSLRRALQIEYQVEE

-1501 EDNENLLFWEA
+1501 EENKNIVFWEA

-1527 REFKKLATCALEILH
+1527 RDFKKVAGRALEILH
-1542 FDPSSGQALPDWEE
+1542 FDPTSGKALPGWEE

-1573 DHRHLDRHKVRKFL
+1573 DHRQLDRHRVREFL
-1587 FALSHGEIAPTAG
+1587 VSLARSEVATVPN

-1610 LLGLIDP
+1610 LMGLIDP
-1617 ASSFERAFLDYLY
+1617 SSSFERAFLEHLY
-1630 KNQLRLPDHAQ
+1630 KNRLRLPEHAQ
-1641 HTPAFGIPVQPD
+1641 HIPADSIPVQPD
-1653 FYYEREG
+1653 FYYERDG
-1660 IPGICIFI
+1660 IPGVCIFI
-1668 DGPQHDN
+1668 DGPQHDESA
-1675 QDQVERDRAVR
+1675 QAERDQIIR
-1686 EALKDQGFRVIAIRV
+1686 EALKDQGFRVVAIKS
-1701 GRTIADQISENIDIF
+1701 GRAIADQISGNMDVF
-1716 RRN
+1716 RRR

>member
-1 MPFDVFALRDHVV
+1 MAFDVFGLRNHVV
-14 REYREY
+14 DEYREY

-32 ERFVQDMLAQGEL
+32 EHFVQDMLGRGEL

-51 QLNPG
+51 QLNPA
-56 YEPADTLVDLAA
+56 YEPSSTLADLASD
-68 AGMIGSETARF
+68 GIIGKDTARF
-79 FGPKILLHR
+79 FGPKIRLHR
-88 HQADAVAAAHKNEP
+88 HQAEAITAARKNEP

-118 VPIVDHVLKNKPADH
+118 VPIVDHVLNNNPADH

-140 YPTNALIN
+140 YPMNALIN

-160 WPDCPVTFSRYTGQ
+160 WPECPLTFARYTSQ
-174 DRGKDRDRI
+174 DRGTDRERI

-219 FLVVDELHVY
+219 FLAVDELHVY

-243 VRQRAGRDD
+243 VRQRAGRED
-252 LLCIGTSATL
+252 LLRIGTSATL
-262 ATGEDRNATRAR
+262 ATGEERSATRAR
-274 IAEVGG
+274 IAEVGS
-280 RFFGVTIKPENV
+280 RFFGVTIKPDNV
-292 IDEKL
+292 IDETL
-297 RRVTTAE
+297 RRVTTAQ
-304 VPTTIEALRTALR
+304 VPTTVETLR
-317 ASPPAPTVASV
+317 AAVLAPAPDATLAAV
-328 TSHPIGA
+328 TAHPLAA
-335 WVETTFGLAMGS
+335 WVETTFGLEIGNS
-347 DGRLERRKPMAFED
+347 GRLERRKPLAFED
-361 GVAHLVEKTGLP
+361 GLKQLIEKTGLP
-373 EPQCNAAL
+373 EQQCNAAL
-381 RAVLDAG
+381 RAVLDIG
-388 NAAEQRPS
+388 NAVEQRPG

-411 GSVYATLEAPDARSF
+411 GSVYATMEASDVRSY
-426 SSEGPYYAPKEAGR
+426 SSEGPFYAPKEAGK

-454 CGQEHYLCSFAP
+454 CGQEHYLCSLAP
-466 EKDGAELLPRSPLL
+466 GQDRFELLPRSPLL

-486 LPGDPGFVSLDDGS
+486 LPGDPGFVSLEDGS
-500 LWREDEDLPDNFVEM
+500 LWSEDEDLPDNFVEM
-515 RRSGPRVKAHYQA
+515 RKSGPRVKSHYQS
-528 HVPRRIWVAADGK
+528 HVPKPIWVTADGK
-541 ASETEIEGGLAAWWQ
+541 ASQTEVAGALLAWWQ

-592 TVVATTAVT
+592 TIVATTAVT
-601 GLPQFGVRDTA
+601 AQPQFGLRETG

-647 VKALRSAQ
+647 VKALRTAQ
-655 GNTLTFDAL
+655 GNALAFDAL
-664 GEAVFAALDPKP
+664 GEAIFAALDPKSD
-676 EHFMKEPVD
+676 HFMKEPVD
-685 AGPGFVSARNVMMQV
+685 TGPGYANARNVMMQV

-722 TGLLKID
+722 TGLLKIE
-729 YTGLDELVA
+729 YAGLDDLIGDQR
-738 NETLWS
+738 LWT
-744 HPIIGSVAPPTR
+744 HPVIAGVSSATR
-756 KTILTAILDHM
+756 KSVLTAILDHM
-767 RSVLVLDDRA
+767 RSVLVLDDRT
-777 LTDDETRRL
+777 LTDDETRKL

-797 WSFDEHERL
+797 WSFDEQERL
-806 RRGGIAT
+806 RRGGIAA
-813 LPQVIPSDRDRD
+813 LPQVTPTDRDRD
-825 VALRLGARSAI
+825 VALRLGPRSAI
-836 ARYLRSRRTWGID
+836 ARYLRSRRTWATE
-849 ENLSADDVEKLI
+849 ENLSAGDCEELVSLI
-861 ASIVTALRGHIFRI
+861 ISALRGHILRVV
-875 IERNGQPF
+875 ERNGQPF
-883 GAQIMVSALRWRL
+883 GVQIMVSALRWHL
-896 GDSNPPPPD
+896 GDGTPPAPD

-913 LRREDET
+913 LRREDEAT
-920 RRHANAYFGDLYQQA
+920 RKANVYFRTLYQQA
-935 LGGTGNQQPKGQFK
+935 LGGSDDQRLKGQFK

-960 SAERRELRE
+960 SPDRRELRE
-969 KNFNSGELPILFC
+969 KSFNSGELPILFC

-1025 VVAFAS
+1025 VIAFAS

-1037 RYFFHRAQDMIAG
+1037 RYFFHKAQDMIAG

-1070 STWLSIVKPG
+1070 STWLSIVKPK
-1080 LGQSIADVLDLDK
+1080 LGSSIAEVLDLTTLGH
-1093 PDYPLREDLAAQ
+1093 PVREELAEQ
-1105 LKFAEQSLEETLDA
+1105 LKVSEQIRKEIFQAFEE
-1119 FRGVISSCGPELAQA
+1119 VILSGGPELAKA
-1134 HWYSQAWLEDIA
+1134 HWYSNAWLEDIA
-1146 RSAPQRFDDA
+1146 RSAPQRFDQA
-1156 FRRWRELYKA
+1156 FDRWRELYKA
-1166 ATQQRE
+1166 ATEQRDA
-1172 SARKIIDNPRAAR
+1172 ARKIIDNPRATR
-1185 KDRDTAEQREREAKR
+1185 NDRDTAEQREREAKR

-1207 GGDSTETDFYVYRYL
+1207 ESDSTETDFYVYRYL
-1222 ATEGFL
+1222 ANEGFL

-1234 RLPVRALVAT
+1234 RLPVRALVST

-1265 NSLYHEGRKHRI
+1265 NTLYHEGRKHRV
-1277 ASVVVPAGGIEERLT
+1277 ASVVLPAGGVEARLT
-1292 RAKLCNS
+1292 RAKLCNC
-1299 CGYVHPRDQADVD
+1299 CGYVHPSDAADVD
-1312 LCIHCGTRLDG
+1312 LCVHCGTRLDG
-1323 ATSQYPQSLFQ
+1323 ATSQYPQALLQ

-1357 YLTTTHFRSGG
+1357 YLTTTHFRTAPGS
-1368 GAVREHRSLTEPE
+1368 AQEHRTLVESG
-1381 TGNAILSA
+1381 TGNAILRA
-1389 LYLPQAELWRINHGW
+1389 LYLPQAQLWRVNHGW

-1414 IDSATGRWR
+1414 IDTTNGRWR
-1423 SRDDA
+1423 SRDNTSEDS
-1428 DDGDNG
+1428 DEGRG
-1434 GGGVSG
+1434 GGTTIS
-1440 GLMTGIRPFVTDSRN
+1440 GIRPFVTDTRN
-1455 LLLLRPISEQANDEG
+1455 ILLLRPISKSAADAG

-1491 REVAV
+1491 REIAV

-1501 EDNENLLFWEA
+1501 EDNESLLFWEA

-1521 RLIAEP
+1521 RLVAEAS
-1527 REFKKLATCALEILH
+1527 EFRKLASRALEILH
-1542 FDPSSGQALPDWEE
+1542 FDPSSGQALPDWEA

-1573 DHRHLDRHKVRKFL
+1573 DHRYLDRHKVSEFL
-1587 FALSHGEIAPTAG
+1587 RLLSRSDTAPVKN
-1600 GPTYEEQYRR
+1600 GPTYEDQYRR

-1617 ASSFERAFLDYLY
+1617 SSTFERAFLEFLY
-1630 KNQLRLPDHAQ
+1630 KNELLLPDHAQ
-1641 HTPAFGIPVQPD
+1641 HTPAKGLFVQPD
-1653 FYYEREG
+1653 FYYERDG

-1668 DGPQHDN
+1668 DGPHHDRPA
-1675 QDQVERDRAVR
+1675 QIQRDSEMR
-1686 EALKDQGFRVIAIRV
+1686 EALKDQGFRVVVINSKRAIAEQV
-1701 GRTIADQISENIDIF
+1701 SENSDIF
-1716 RRN
+1716 RLH